1 MKLRC
6 SYYHLLCF
14 SFICDLYVLIR
25 TWKVIK
31 DNINILFHF
40 HLWKKPTLM
49 RLFLMLCTIK
59 GLVTCI
65 YIVLKVHC
73 LKGSFVK
80 LKWDHS
86 LNFNEYQI
94 KNFLYWKFSHYISI
108 YFHLPNIH
116 VYWIVNIIIRIVTVL
131 ARISCRTVA
140 LRKNFFVDRPVCQ
153 QNFFFR
159 RATVLQLSKNDSKT
173 FLAIAIRWK
182 VKLSHHCLNRI
193 QRRPSLLTFRR

>member
-94 KNFLYWKFSHYISI
+94 KFFLYWKCSHYISI

-131 ARISCRTVA
+131 ARIRDRSVN
-140 LRKNFFVDRPVCQ
+140 KFFFPESYSSAAKQEWQ
-153 QNFFFR
+153 QNIAGHCHPVKGQTFSS
-159 RATVLQLSKNDSKT
+159 LS
-173 FLAIAIRWK
+173 
-182 VKLSHHCLNRI
+182 
-193 QRRPSLLTFRR
+193 